1 MAEEEK
7 LSDNEE
13 LVLSWLKVDL
23 AKPYASSD
31 LSAYLKNL
39 IKASEEMIARTGIT
53 LDLAKISDQ
62 QLLEAYAAW
71 LYRKRAS
78 GESGQPRM
86 LQIMLRDRL
95 FSEKGSASDDTTS
108 G

>member
-1 MAEEEK
+1 MAELEE
-7 LSDNEE
+7 NEKT
-13 LVLSWLKVDL
+13 VLNWLKVDL

-31 LSAYLKNL
+31 LSAYLQDL

-53 LDLAKISDQ
+53 LDLTKTSDQ

-78 GESGQPRM
+78 GDSGQPRM